1 MRIPARADRLAVWCL
16 AAACS
21 LPPAPSAAAIPEACQ
36 VVAEQD
42 GARFPVEQLDPD
54 TRCRL
59 GAVVNH
65 ATTVGAVGPLRTSI
79 PPSLYEFLLDRPV
92 LIAALGHRLGLGH
105 YQFTAKGPDQ
115 FWGDD
120 GEGTQ
125 GLLSLVQRT
134 GSSRIYHIDGYH
146 EGHVFPM
153 VKARAVVFVNVLPVT
168 ASDGSV
174 SVDTSLRAYTR
185 LNDPVLSGLLWM
197 LRPLISETVTQKLA
211 QAFEVTTQVGNAL
224 AADFRR
230 ILQDLAALP
239 FSDRQEQHAFIEHLQ
254 KLSERRGGPPAALPR
269 ATP

>member
-1 MRIPARADRLAVWCL
+1 MKFPARALHPAFWCL
-16 AAACS
+16 AVACS
-21 LPPAPSAAAIPEACQ
+21 LPAPSRAAVPEACQ
-36 VVAEQD
+36 VAAEQD
-42 GARFPVEQLDPD
+42 GTRFPVEQLDPD

-92 LIAALGHRLGLGH
+92 LMAGLVHRLALGH
-105 YQFTAKGPDQ
+105 YQFTAKGPNQ

-146 EGHVFPM
+146 EGQVFPM

-168 ASDGSV
+168 SPDGAV
-174 SVDTSLRAYTR
+174 AVDTSLRAYTR

-197 LRPLISETVTQKLA
+197 LRPLVSEAVTQKLA
-211 QAFEVTTQVGNAL
+211 QAFEVTSRVGNAL

-230 ILQDLAALP
+230 ILQDIASLP
-239 FSDRQEQHAFIEHLQ
+239 FSDRQEQQAFTDLLQ
-254 KLSERRGGPPAALPR
+254 QLSERRGGPPATSPR
-269 ATP
+269 AAP